1 MDALQDQLEDARS
14 RCEEFALDNQQL
26 AGLVQPV
33 NNIAALLGLI
43 GLLLRGARRVRGPAS
58 RHARCV

>member
-1 MDALQDQLEDARS
+1 MVFGNATYAADLSVYKDQIVSIIPEPS
-14 RCEEFALDNQQL
+14 
-26 AGLVQPV
+26 
-33 NNIAALLGLI
+33 AACLTLLGLI